1 MFDYR
6 EELEF
11 AVDCARENMPDEV
24 RAAIGECNASLYYG
38 PSAGA
43 WVSPLA
49 IVAAWAES
57 VNDVILTDNI
67 YSDDGE
73 DWEEGEVGHIDSR
86 DIVAAI
92 VGKELA
98 GYL

>member
-6 EELEF
+6 EELES

-43 WVSPLA
+43 WSAPLE
-49 IVAAWAES
+49 IVTQWAES
-57 VNDVILTDNI
+57 VDDVRLIDYDDDDNEI
-67 YSDDGE
+67 DCGC
-73 DWEEGEVGHIDSR
+73 IDSR

-92 VGKELA
+92 VGRELA
-98 GYL
+98 RYL